1 MLQLGRMS
9 TVAKGRVLHA
19 DARCRLLFF
28 IGHWRRIR
36 WRRHPPLELIE
47 WLCLILIMWEKP
59 DPRVKLVWS
68 INPLKE
74 YTRLCPVICISS
86 STYSVHFPLNRTHV
100 VRSSSCS
107 RPPRLLHLSGIPHS
121 HFGIGSA
128 GGTEASSHLTVG

>member
-1 MLQLGRMS
+1 MLQLARMS

-19 DARCRLLFF
+19 DACGRLLFF

-74 YTRLCPVICISS
+74 HTRLCEVICISS
-86 STYSVHFPLNRTHV
+86 GTHSVQFPLN
-100 VRSSSCS
+100 
-107 RPPRLLHLSGIPHS
+107 
-121 HFGIGSA
+121 
-128 GGTEASSHLTVG
+128 